1 MLFSIATVQFYIP
14 VNIIQEFQFTHI
26 LTNMFSLD
34 FLIIAILTCTRF
46 VILIC
51 LSLILTEAEPSV
63 HILVNH
69 LCIFGEVPI

>member
-1 MLFSIATVQFYIP
+1 MLFSIATVQFCISVY
-14 VNIIQEFQFTHI
+14 IIQVFQFS
-26 LTNMFSLD
+26 LSLD

-46 VILIC
+46 VVLIC
-51 LSLILTEAEPSV
+51 LSLILSEAELSV

>member
-26 LTNMFSLD
+26 LTNMLSLD

-46 VILIC
+46 GGFN
-51 LSLILTEAEPSV
+51 LSFPDTY
-63 HILVNH
+63 
-69 LCIFGEVPI
+69 

>member
-14 VNIIQEFQFTHI
+14 VYIIQVFQFTHI
-26 LTNMFSLD
+26 LTNMLSLD

-46 VILIC
+46 VVLIC
-51 LSLILTEAEPSV
+51 LSLILSAAEPSV
-63 HILVNH
+63 HVNH